1 MEYQNINN
9 KIIQKQIQTTKKY
22 IYIFP
27 EKRQNIIDNLRLIIT
42 VWQWNIKNNKLIR
55 KYTTSTE

>member
-42 VWQWNIKNNKLIR
+42 VWQWNIKK
-55 KYTTSTE
+55 

>member
-22 IYIFP
+22 TYIFP

-42 VWQWNIKNNKLIR
+42 VWQWNIKK
-55 KYTTSTE
+55 

>member
-9 KIIQKQIQTTKKY
+9 KIIQKQIQATKKY

-42 VWQWNIKNNKLIR
+42 VWQWNIKK
-55 KYTTSTE
+55 